1 MRSTNNPKLL
11 KILDR
16 ELGLDRTAQGHIHA
30 IDRTCIHRGAALAQ
44 GWIENDWIVCP
55 DRGDRFK
62 ASLIG
67 LDGTCPDR
75 SSDYC

>member
-30 IDRTCIHRGAALAQ
+30 IDNTCIHRSAALTQ
-44 GWIENDWIVCP
+44 GWIENDWSGCP
-55 DRGDRFK
+55 NLQTTVSKYRSK
-62 ASLIG
+62 PSASG
-67 LDGTCPDR
+67 L
-75 SSDYC
+75 